1 MKKTIKDYDLK
12 GKKVI
17 IRCDLNVPIENGVIM
32 DDNRI
37 QESLKT
43 IKAAMRKGAKI
54 ILLSHLGRVKNEED
68 KIRYT
73 LKPIAERLSEL
84 LGKKVIFIDETSG
97 DKVNRAIET
106 MKNKDIVL
114 LENTR
119 FEDLEDEKESKND
132 EELGKYWASLGDIF
146 INDAFGT
153 AHREHASNVGIAKH
167 LPNGIGYLVEKELKY
182 LNKAVTKPKQPYVV
196 ILGGSKVSDKIHVIN
211 NLALKADY
219 ILIGGAMAFTFLKA
233 AGFNVGKSLVEN
245 ESIDYC
251 IDVLND
257 FEDKIILPIDIV
269 TSNEISSNA
278 KALTRFINEIEEDE
292 IGLDIGPRTIK
303 VFKQYLDNSKTIV
316 WNGPVGYFE
325 LEPFA
330 QGTKQL
336 LEIVTSTKA
345 ITILGGGDTARA
357 AIDMGYQDKIT
368 HISTG
373 GGASLEMLAGKQ
385 LPAIS
390 FIDEKDK

>member
-132 EELGKYWASLGDIF
+132 EELGKY
-146 INDAFGT
+146 
-153 AHREHASNVGIAKH
+153 
-167 LPNGIGYLVEKELKY
+167 
-182 LNKAVTKPKQPYVV
+182 
-196 ILGGSKVSDKIHVIN
+196 
-211 NLALKADY
+211 
-219 ILIGGAMAFTFLKA
+219 
-233 AGFNVGKSLVEN
+233 
-245 ESIDYC
+245 
-251 IDVLND
+251 
-257 FEDKIILPIDIV
+257 
-269 TSNEISSNA
+269 
-278 KALTRFINEIEEDE
+278 
-292 IGLDIGPRTIK
+292 
-303 VFKQYLDNSKTIV
+303 
-316 WNGPVGYFE
+316 
-325 LEPFA
+325 
-330 QGTKQL
+330 
-336 LEIVTSTKA
+336 
-345 ITILGGGDTARA
+345 
-357 AIDMGYQDKIT
+357 
-368 HISTG
+368 
-373 GGASLEMLAGKQ
+373 
-385 LPAIS
+385 
-390 FIDEKDK
+390 